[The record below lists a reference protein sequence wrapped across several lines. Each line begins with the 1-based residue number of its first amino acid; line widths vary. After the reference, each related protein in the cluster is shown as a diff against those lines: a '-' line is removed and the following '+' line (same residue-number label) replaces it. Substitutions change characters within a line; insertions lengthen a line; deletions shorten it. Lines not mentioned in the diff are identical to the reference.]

1 MINCVNTTACI
12 HKDWFCDSEND
23 CWDMSDEKNCPEHK
37 KRCYINEFQCSNGS
51 CINLEARCDGRDDC
65 HDAKISGGLSSD
77 EENCRVVLQGHCP
90 SDQFMCDDSICI
102 PLSWHCNGF
111 ADCLDHSDE
120 YDCRESPP
128 VRPRSRVYASFP
140 GYQCR
145 SDQFKC
151 DNGECIPMS
160 WQCDG
165 HSDCADQSDES
176 KHCQLRECE
185 KGEFRCNS
193 TGRCIPRLWLCDGEA
208 DCLDGADEHRDQGCG
223 VCLPEHFQC
232 SSGACINKMYYCD
245 GDHDC
250 NDGSDEPRECH
261 KTCTSEEFAC
271 KNGKCIMNLLKCDGN
286 DDCGDGSDEGKDC
299 HSEGDYCKGKGWFH
313 CGNGVCINDTLLC
326 NGENNCGDF
335 SDETKC
341 GQYSSRA
348 KSDLGLTHRLIAD
361 INECTADPSPCSQ
374 NCIDQPIGYECRCF
388 PGYQISHKDA
398 RLCED
403 IDECLSRPCS
413 QLCKNVRGSYHCS
426 CAPGYILHPDK
437 KGCGANSSIPVSL
450 VLANRYYIRELDLD
464 GRSTLIAHNL
474 TNAVALDYDWTSKC
488 IYWSDVTQLGSSIK
502 RLCDY
507 KNVSS
512 TIQVLHSPTLQNPDG
527 IAVDWIGRNLYWCDK
542 VSRTSFSFLDLFL
555 FLF

>member
-1 MINCVNTTACI
+1 
-12 HKDWFCDSEND
+12 
-23 CWDMSDEKNCPEHK
+23 
-37 KRCYINEFQCSNGS
+37 
-51 CINLEARCDGRDDC
+51 
-65 HDAKISGGLSSD
+65 
-77 EENCRVVLQGHCP
+77 
-90 SDQFMCDDSICI
+90 MCDDSICI

-128 VRPRSRVYASFP
+128 VRPRSRVDASFP

-348 KSDLGLTHRLIAD
+348 TSDLGLTHRLVAD

-437 KGCGANSSIPVSL
+437 KGCGANSSIPVTL